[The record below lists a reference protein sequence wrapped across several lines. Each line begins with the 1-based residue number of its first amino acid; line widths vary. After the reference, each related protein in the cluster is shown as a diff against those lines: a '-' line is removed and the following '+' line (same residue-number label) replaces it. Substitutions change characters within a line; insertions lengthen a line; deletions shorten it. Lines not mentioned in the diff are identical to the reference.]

1 MDEEQFFLDS
11 SVRGHHVYKA
21 VWEPVVGQILQV
33 RAEEGNVQDRFA
45 VATLLDDVI
54 VGHVP
59 REYSRIAWYF
69 LQHGGRITCEIT
81 GRRKRSEIEDKGLV
95 VPCLYTFTGK
105 PAMIKRLVK
114 VMPDMNKTKT

>member
-11 SVRGHHVYKA
+11 SVSAHHVYKA

-33 RAEEGNVQDRFA
+33 HSEEGNVQDRFA
-45 VATLLDDVI
+45 VPTLLNDVI
-54 VGHVP
+54 IGHLP

-69 LQHGGRITCEIT
+69 SQHGGRITCDIT
-81 GRRKRSEIEDKGLV
+81 GRKKRCEIEYKGLV
-95 VPCLYTFTGK
+95 VPCLYTFMGK

-114 VMPDMNKTKT
+114 VMADKCMK

>member
-1 MDEEQFFLDS
+1 MDEEHFFLDS

-21 VWEPVVGQILQV
+21 VWEPLVGEMLQV
-33 RAEEGNVQDRFA
+33 CAQEGNAHDRYA
-45 VATLLDDVI
+45 VATLRDDVI

-59 REYSRIAWYF
+59 REFSRIAWYF

-81 GRRKRSEIEDKGLV
+81 GRRKRSEVVDKGLE
-95 VPCLYTFTGK
+95 VPCLYTFVGR

-114 VMPDMNKTKT
+114 VMTDKKCT